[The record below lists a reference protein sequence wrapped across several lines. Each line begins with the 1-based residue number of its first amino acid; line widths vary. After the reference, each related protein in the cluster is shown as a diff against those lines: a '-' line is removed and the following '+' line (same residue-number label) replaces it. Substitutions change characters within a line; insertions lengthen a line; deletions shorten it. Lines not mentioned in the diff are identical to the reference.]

1 MDFDFRAYNAR
12 VDEAQSFQPGTR
24 EFAERV
30 RREGEEAKNSAA
42 VSSRYRGLGYSKR
55 CDECS
60 GTGEIETGW
69 LFKSCKPCPECAGQG
84 TLWVR
89 LL

>member
-12 VDEAQSFQPGTR
+12 VDEAQSFRPGTR

-30 RREGEEAKNSAA
+30 KREGEEAKNGTP
-42 VSSRYRGLGYSKR
+42 VSSVFRGIGYSKP
-55 CDECS
+55 CEECS

-69 LFKSCKPCPECAGQG
+69 LFTSCKPCPACDGKG
-84 TLWVR
+84 TRWVS